1 MLCLCFSFLLTT
13 TEPSL
18 ERLHA
23 AVTEAAEKS
32 TGEMGVAIEH
42 LESGLRI
49 DVRGDVAYPMASTF
63 KLPLLVTLFHLVD
76 EGKVRLDEM
85 VSLERGDVHIGSGR
99 LDDFVAPG
107 ISLSVANLAALMMRV
122 SDNSAAD
129 ELFSRVGPESVRERL
144 RALGIEGISVDRTAQ
159 RLILDSLGMPPEST
173 EGMDRQEILAYLNAY
188 QPEPG
193 ELEAAASAFEV
204 DPRDTATPLAM
215 NDLLRAI
222 YSGRAAS
229 PSSTLWIREILLACE
244 TGTNR
249 IPGRL
254 PEGAPAA
261 HKTGTLGG
269 AVADVGVLY
278 LPDGR
283 GHVLISVLTRGVEDR
298 EKAENAIAEIA
309 RYAYDYFQLS
319 VSSYQLSVG
328 SRRN

>member
-1 MLCLCFSFLLTT
+1 MLGLALSFLLTT

-18 ERLHA
+18 ERLRA
-23 AVTEAAEKS
+23 AVAEAAEKS
-32 TGEMGVAIEH
+32 TGEMGVTIEH

-49 DVRGDVAYPMASTF
+49 DLRGDVAYPMASTF
-63 KLPLLVTLFHLVD
+63 KLPLLVTLFHQVD

-85 VSLERGDVHIGSGR
+85 VSLESGDLHIGSGR
-99 LDDFVAPG
+99 LDDFAAPG
-107 ISLSVANLAALMMRV
+107 ISLSIANLAALMMRV

-129 ELFSRVGPESVRERL
+129 EILSRVGPESVRQRL
-144 RALGIEGISVDRTAQ
+144 RALEIEGISVDRTAQ
-159 RLILDSLGMPPEST
+159 RLILDSLGMPHERT
-173 EGMDRQEILAYLNAY
+173 EGMARREILDYLNAY
-188 QPEPG
+188 QPAPG
-193 ELEAAASAFEV
+193 ELEAAASAFER
-204 DPRDTATPLAM
+204 DPRDTATPSAM

-229 PSSTLWIREILLACE
+229 ASSTRRITEILLACE

-254 PEGAPAA
+254 PEGAGAA

-283 GHVLISVLTRGVEDR
+283 GHVLMSVLMRGVKDR
-298 EKAENAIAEIA
+298 EKAESAIAEIA
-309 RYAYDYFQLS
+309 RYAYDYFQF
-319 VSSYQLSVG
+319 VE
-328 SRRN
+328 